1 MSDDVLTKVMI
12 DRRLDREDFQLQLD
26 GVRDAVERHH
36 WATARAMLRGAMLMV
51 NLMEKRSG

>member
-1 MSDDVLTKVMI
+1 VLTKVMI